1 MHSQGVKIIAKSCD
15 ISSKEAL
22 EAVVKELQDVDGLAP
37 VRGVINAAMALEVS
51 STMYHSLQQL
61 TYFIIGCNV

>member
-1 MHSQGVKIIAKSCD
+1 MRSLGVTIIAKSCD

-22 EAVVKELQDVDGLAP
+22 QVVVKELEDVDGLAP

-51 STMYHSLQQL
+51 SPMCHSIL
-61 TYFIIGCNV
+61 YSN